1 MVNKILS
8 IFNKEIA
15 GVHQAAFLLG
25 TFTLMSQILA
35 LVRDRMLANF
45 FGAGQTLDLYYT
57 AFRIPDLIYASVASL
72 VSISVLIPF
81 FSGVFENDKEKT
93 RKLLSSI
100 FTGFLAIMV
109 GASLIA
115 FVLMPYLVRFFFGNL
130 GGEDA
135 MRELTLLSRLLLLQ
149 PIFLGISNV
158 FGVVTQISKRFFLYA
173 LSPILYNL
181 SIIFGLIFLYP
192 FYGMRGVIAGVV
204 IGGAMHFLIQ
214 VPFVYKQGLLPRITL
229 SFDIKTIIEVIKIS
243 IPRTITLSGNMI
255 ELIVITSFASW
266 LVAGSVSVLNLA
278 LNLQS
283 VPFAIVGVSYALAAF
298 PTLSACF
305 AKGEREK
312 FMQHIV
318 TAVRHVIF
326 WSIPIA
332 ALFIVLRAQIVRTI
346 LGSGSFNWE
355 HTRLTA
361 ACLALFVVSLVAQ
374 GLELLFIRAYYAAG
388 RTARPL
394 VLNVLSSVVT
404 IGFPFLLLILF
415 NANQTFRFFVE
426 SLFKV
431 EGIPGSAVLMLPLGY
446 SIGTLLNA
454 LAFWIMFEY
463 DFGNR
468 WKKESKT
475 ENAGSIASAVS
486 ALDVGNTASAVDA
499 MNADNS
505 GVVRYSFTSKVLPTL
520 FASIQAAIFGGFIA
534 YIGLN
539 AFDTVFNL
547 STLFGI
553 FMQGFLAG
561 LMGIAGV
568 SIVFLLLENKEIGEI
583 YTALRQR
590 VWKGKIIVS
599 EPDKIEV

>member
-1 MVNKILS
+1 MVNRILS
-8 IFNKEIA
+8 IFHKEIA

-25 TFTLMSQILA
+25 AFTLMSQLLA

-57 AFRIPDLIYASVASL
+57 AFRIPDLLFASVASL

-81 FSGVFENDKEKT
+81 FSGMFGSGTENTNKENT
-93 RKLLSSI
+93 RKLLDSI
-100 FTGFLAIMV
+100 FTGFIAIMV

-115 FVLMPYLVRFFFGNL
+115 FFLMPYLVRFFFGNL
-130 GGEDA
+130 GGEEA
-135 MRELTLLSRLLLLQ
+135 MVELTFLSRLLLLQ
-149 PIFLGISNV
+149 PICLGISNV

-173 LSPILYNL
+173 LSPVLYNL
-181 SIIFGLIFLYP
+181 SIIFGLVFLYP
-192 FYGMRGVIAGVV
+192 IYGIRGVVGGVV
-204 IGGAMHFLIQ
+204 LGGVMHFVIQ
-214 VPFVYKQGLLPRITL
+214 IPFVFKQGLLPRLTL
-229 SFDIKTIIEVIKIS
+229 RFDIKTVFDVIKIS
-243 IPRTITLSGNMI
+243 IPRTITLSGNML

-388 RTARPL
+388 RTAKPL
-394 VLNVLSSVVT
+394 VLNIISSVFT
-404 IGFPFLLLILF
+404 IGFPFLLLMAF
-415 NANQTFRFFVE
+415 NANDVFRFFIE

-431 EGIPGSAVLMLPLGY
+431 EGIEGAAVLMLPLGY

-463 DFGNR
+463 DFGKV
-468 WKKESKT
+468 WAKE
-475 ENAGSIASAVS
+475 IAQSDRFA
-486 ALDVGNTASAVDA
+486 
-499 MNADNS
+499 
-505 GVVRYSFTSKVLPTL
+505 FTPKVLPTL
-520 FASIQAAIFGGFIA
+520 FVSIEAAVAGGFVA
-534 YIGLN
+534 YLGLN
-539 AFDTVFNL
+539 IFDTVFDL

-553 FMQGFLAG
+553 FMQGFAAG
-561 LMGIAGV
+561 LMGIAGAV
-568 SIVFLLLENKEIGEI
+568 VVFLLLGNKEIEEI
-583 YTALRQR
+583 YGALRQK

>member
-25 TFTLMSQILA
+25 TFTLMSQLLA

-81 FSGVFENDKEKT
+81 FSGVFENDREKT

-100 FTGFLAIMV
+100 FTGFLAIMIGV
-109 GASLIA
+109 SIVA
-115 FVLMPYLVRFFFGNL
+115 FVLMPYLVRFFFGSL
-130 GGEDA
+130 GGEEA

-229 SFDIKTIIEVIKIS
+229 SFDVKTIIDVIKIS

-394 VLNVLSSVVT
+394 VLNVLSSIVT
-404 IGFPFLLLILF
+404 IGFPFLLLMLF

-454 LAFWIMFEY
+454 LAFWIMFEF

-468 WKKESKT
+468 WNRKGQLESVKAQT
-475 ENAGSIASAVS
+475 VNADGAVSSASAES
-486 ALDVGNTASAVDA
+486 ICD
-499 MNADNS
+499 S
-505 GVVRYSFTSKVLPTL
+505 GMERYSFTSKVMPTL
-520 FASIQAAIFGGFIA
+520 FASIQAAIFGGFVA

-539 AFDTVFNL
+539 LFDTVFNI

-561 LMGIAGV
+561 LMGIAGAC
-568 SIVFLLLENKEIGEI
+568 IVFLLLENKEIGEI
-583 YTALRQR
+583 YGALRQR

>member
-1 MVNKILS
+1 MVNRILS
-8 IFNKEIA
+8 IFHKEIA

-25 TFTLMSQILA
+25 AFTLMSQLLA

-57 AFRIPDLIYASVASL
+57 AFRIPDLIYASIASL

-81 FSGVFENDKEKT
+81 FSGVFEKDRT
-93 RKLLSSI
+93 QARRLLDSV
-100 FTGFLAIMV
+100 FTAFLGIMIV
-109 GASLIA
+109 VSLIA
-115 FVLMPYLVRFFFGNL
+115 FILMPYLVRFFFSNL
-130 GGEDA
+130 GGEQA
-135 MRELTLLSRLLLLQ
+135 MSELTLLSRLLLLQ
-149 PIFLGISNV
+149 PICLGISNV
-158 FGVVTQISKRFFLYA
+158 FGVITQISKRFFLYA
-173 LSPILYNL
+173 VSPILYNL
-181 SIIFGLIFLYP
+181 SIIFGLLFLYP
-192 FYGMRGVIAGVV
+192 TYGMRGVVGGVV
-204 IGGAMHFLIQ
+204 IGGVMHFLIQ
-214 VPFVYKQGLLPRITL
+214 IPFVYKEKLLPRITFK
-229 SFDIKTIIEVIKIS
+229 FDTKIIWDVIKIS
-243 IPRTITLSGNMI
+243 IPRTITLSGNML

-266 LVAGSVSVLNLA
+266 LVVGSVSVLNLA

-312 FMQHIV
+312 FMNHIV
-318 TAVRHVIF
+318 TATRHVIF
-326 WSIPIA
+326 WSVPIA

-388 RTARPL
+388 RTAKPL
-394 VLNVLSSVVT
+394 VLNILSSIAT
-404 IGFPFLLLILF
+404 IGFPFVLLTLF
-415 NANQTFRFFVE
+415 NTHQIFRFFIE

-431 EGIPGSAVLMLPLGY
+431 EGINGAAVLMLPLGY

-468 WKKESKT
+468 WTHSRAQSKIEQNIT
-475 ENAGSIASAVS
+475 GEEIVQTG
-486 ALDVGNTASAVDA
+486 D
-499 MNADNS
+499 
-505 GVVRYSFTSKVLPTL
+505 RYAFTSKVIPTL
-520 FASIQAAIFGGFIA
+520 SVSIQAAVFGGFVA

-539 AFDTVFNL
+539 MFNSVFNL

-553 FMQGFLAG
+553 FAQGFVAGVMGIVGAG
-561 LMGIAGV
+561 L
-568 SIVFLLLENKEIGEI
+568 VFVLLGNKEIGEI
-583 YTALRQR
+583 YGALRQK
-590 VWKGKIIVS
+590 VWGTKIIVS

>member
-1 MVNKILS
+1 MNRILS
-8 IFNKEIA
+8 IFHKEIA

-25 TFTLMSQILA
+25 AFTLLSQLLA

-45 FGAGQTLDLYYT
+45 FGAGQALDLYYT
-57 AFRIPDLIYASVASL
+57 AFRIPDLLYASVASL

-81 FSGVFENDKEKT
+81 FSGVFQTGTSDQDADNQDTDGQNAKAEREQKNEKA
-93 RKLLSSI
+93 RKFMDSI
-100 FTGFLAIMV
+100 FTAFLTIMV
-109 GASLIA
+109 VVSIIA
-115 FVLMPYLVRFFFGNL
+115 FLLMPYLVRFFFGNL
-130 GGEDA
+130 GGEAA
-135 MRELTLLSRLLLLQ
+135 MAELTTLSRLLLLQ
-149 PIFLGISNV
+149 PICLGISNM
-158 FGVVTQISKRFFLYA
+158 FGVITQIRKRFFLYA

-192 FYGMRGVIAGVV
+192 EYGMRGVIFGVV
-204 IGGAMHFLIQ
+204 IGGVMHFLIQ
-214 VPFVYKQGLLPRITL
+214 IPFIFKEGLMPRLTYKLD
-229 SFDIKTIIEVIKIS
+229 FKTIVSVIKVS

-266 LVAGSVSVLNLA
+266 IVVGSVSVLNLA

-312 FMQHIV
+312 FMNHMV
-318 TAVRHVIF
+318 TATRHVIF

-346 LGSGSFNWE
+346 LGSGSFNWD

-388 RTARPL
+388 RTAKPL
-394 VLNVLSSVVT
+394 VLNVLSSIAT
-404 IGFPFLLLILF
+404 IGFPFVLLVLF
-415 NANQTFRFFVE
+415 NEHNTFRFFIE

-431 EGIPGSAVLMLPLGY
+431 EGIEGAGVLMLPLGY

-454 LAFWIMFEY
+454 LAFWIMFEF
-463 DFGNR
+463 DFGTR
-468 WKKESKT
+468 WSK
-475 ENAGSIASAVS
+475 
-486 ALDVGNTASAVDA
+486 VGNNSVVD
-499 MNADNS
+499 
-505 GVVRYSFTSKVLPTL
+505 RHPFTSKVMPT
-520 FASIQAAIFGGFIA
+520 FSVSVQAAVFAGFAA
-534 YIGLN
+534 YVGLN
-539 AFDTVFNL
+539 IFDTVFDL

-561 LMGIAGV
+561 LMGIAGG
-568 SIVFLLLENKEIGEI
+568 ILVFILLGNKEIGEI
-583 YTALRQR
+583 YTALRQK
-590 VWKGKIIVS
+590 VWGTKIIVS

>member
-1 MVNKILS
+1 VNRILS
-8 IFNKEIA
+8 IFHKEIA

-25 TFTLMSQILA
+25 AFTLMSQLLA

-57 AFRIPDLIYASVASL
+57 AFRIPDLLFASVASL

-81 FSGVFENDKEKT
+81 FSGMFGNDAENNKENT
-93 RKLLSSI
+93 RKLLDSI
-100 FTGFLAIMV
+100 FTGFIAIMV
-109 GASLIA
+109 GASLIT
-115 FVLMPYLVRFFFGNL
+115 FFLMPYLVRFFFGNL
-130 GGEDA
+130 GGEEA
-135 MRELTLLSRLLLLQ
+135 MVELTFLSRLLLLQ
-149 PIFLGISNV
+149 PICLGISNV

-173 LSPILYNL
+173 LSPVLYNL
-181 SIIFGLIFLYP
+181 SIIFGLVFLYP
-192 FYGMRGVIAGVV
+192 IYGIRGVVGGVV
-204 IGGAMHFLIQ
+204 IGGVMHFAIQ
-214 VPFVYKQGLLPRITL
+214 IPFVLKQGLLPRFTL
-229 SFDIKTIIEVIKIS
+229 RFNVKTIVDVIKIS
-243 IPRTITLSGNMI
+243 IPRTITLSGNML

-346 LGSGSFNWE
+346 LGSGSFNWD

-388 RTARPL
+388 RTAKPL
-394 VLNVLSSVVT
+394 ALNIISSVFT
-404 IGFPFLLLILF
+404 IGFPFLLLMAF
-415 NANQTFRFFVE
+415 NANSVFRFFIE

-431 EGIPGSAVLMLPLGY
+431 EGIEGAAVLMLPLGY

-463 DFGNR
+463 DFGKA
-468 WKKESKT
+468 WMKGTTKDGVEGGT
-475 ENAGSIASAVS
+475 EGAFAQSDRFA
-486 ALDVGNTASAVDA
+486 
-499 MNADNS
+499 
-505 GVVRYSFTSKVLPTL
+505 FTPKVLPTL
-520 FASIQAAIFGGFIA
+520 LVSIEAAVAGGFVA

-539 AFDTVFNL
+539 IFDTVFDL
-547 STLFGI
+547 STLLGI
-553 FMQGFLAG
+553 FLQGFAAG
-561 LMGIAGV
+561 IMGIAGSV
-568 SIVFLLLENKEIGEI
+568 VVFLLLGNKEIGEI
-583 YTALRQR
+583 YGALRQK

>member
-1 MVNKILS
+1 MNRILS
-8 IFNKEIA
+8 IFHKEIA

-25 TFTLMSQILA
+25 TFTLMSQLLA

-45 FGAGQTLDLYYT
+45 FGATQTLDLYYT

-81 FSGVFENDKEKT
+81 FSGVFEKNKDEA
-93 RKLLSSI
+93 RRLLNSV
-100 FTGFLAIMV
+100 FTGFLAIMIAV
-109 GASLIA
+109 SLLA
-115 FVLMPYLVRFFFGNL
+115 FMLMPYIVRIFFSNL
-130 GGEDA
+130 GGEEA
-135 MRELTLLSRLLLLQ
+135 MADLTLLSRLLLLQ
-149 PIFLGISNV
+149 PICLGISNV
-158 FGVVTQISKRFFLYA
+158 FGVITQISKRFFLYA

-181 SIIFGLIFLYP
+181 SIIFGLVFLYP
-192 FYGMRGVIAGVV
+192 MYGMRGVVFGVI
-204 IGGAMHFLIQ
+204 IGGVTHFLIQ
-214 VPFVYKQGLLPRITL
+214 VPFVYKEGLLPRITF
-229 SFDIKTIIEVIKIS
+229 SFDFKIIWNVVKIS
-243 IPRTITLSGNMI
+243 IPRTITLSGNML
-255 ELIVITSFASW
+255 ELIIITSFASW

-312 FMQHIV
+312 FMNHIV

-326 WSIPIA
+326 WSVPIA

-361 ACLALFVVSLVAQ
+361 ACLALFVISLVAQ

-388 RTARPL
+388 RTVKPL
-394 VLNVLSSVVT
+394 VLNVLSSIAT
-404 IGFPFLLLILF
+404 IGLPFLLLIAF
-415 NANQTFRFFVE
+415 NDHQVFRYFIE
-426 SLFKV
+426 SMFKV
-431 EGIPGSAVLMLPLGY
+431 EGIEGSAVLMLPLGY

-454 LAFWIMFEY
+454 IAFWIMFEY

-468 WKKESKT
+468 WKHTRAEGAAEEKLTGEPAVI
-475 ENAGSIASAVS
+475 AGDRHAF
-486 ALDVGNTASAVDA
+486 TA
-499 MNADNS
+499 
-505 GVVRYSFTSKVLPTL
+505 KVIPTL
-520 FASIQAAIFGGFIA
+520 SVSIQAAIFGGFFA

-539 AFDTVFNL
+539 IFDSVFDL
-547 STLFGI
+547 TTLFGI

-561 LMGIAGV
+561 LMGIAATAL
-568 SIVFLLLENKEIGEI
+568 VFVILGNKEIGEI
-583 YTALRQR
+583 YHALRQKI
-590 VWKGKIIVS
+590 WKNKIIVS

>member
-1 MVNKILS
+1 MNRILS
-8 IFNKEIA
+8 IFHKEIA

-25 TFTLMSQILA
+25 TFTLLSQLLA

-81 FSGVFENDKEKT
+81 FSGVFETNKESA
-93 RKLLSSI
+93 RKLLNSI
-100 FTGFLAIMV
+100 FTAFLSIMV
-109 GASLIA
+109 AVSLLA
-115 FVLMPYLVRFFFGNL
+115 FILMPYLVRLFFSNL
-130 GGEDA
+130 GSEA
-135 MRELTLLSRLLLLQ
+135 SMVELTLLSRLLLLQ
-149 PIFLGISNV
+149 PICLGISNM
-158 FGVVTQISKRFFLYA
+158 FGVITQISKRFFLYA

-181 SIIFGLIFLYP
+181 SIIFGLIFFYP
-192 FYGMRGVIAGVV
+192 HYGIKGVV
-204 IGGAMHFLIQ
+204 LGVVLGGILHFLIQ
-214 VPFVYKQGLLPRITL
+214 IPFAYKEGILPRITL
-229 SFDIKTIIEVIKIS
+229 QFDTKTIWDVIKIS

-255 ELIVITSFASW
+255 ELIIITSFASW
-266 LVAGSVSVLNLA
+266 IMIGSVSVLNLA

-312 FMQHIV
+312 FMHHIV

-346 LGSGSFNWE
+346 LGSGSFNWD

-388 RTARPL
+388 RTAKPL
-394 VLNVLSSVVT
+394 ILNILSSIAT
-404 IGFPFLLLILF
+404 IAFPFVLLVAF
-415 NANQTFRFFVE
+415 NSHEVFRYFIE

-431 EGIPGSAVLMLPLGY
+431 EGIEGAAVLMLPLGY

-454 LAFWIMFEY
+454 FAFWIMFEF
-463 DFGNR
+463 DFGDR
-468 WKKESKT
+468 WHRGRNPDMIGNGDRYPFT
-475 ENAGSIASAVS
+475 ERVI
-486 ALDVGNTASAVDA
+486 
-499 MNADNS
+499 
-505 GVVRYSFTSKVLPTL
+505 PTL
-520 FASIQAAIFGGFIA
+520 SASIQAAVVGGFMAYVGLNIFDTFFDLDTVMGIFGQ
-534 YIGLN
+534 GL
-539 AFDTVFNL
+539 
-547 STLFGI
+547 
-553 FMQGFLAG
+553 MAG
-561 LMGIAGV
+561 LVGIAG
-568 SIVFLLLENKEIGEI
+568 SAITFMLLGNKEISEV
-583 YTALRQR
+583 YVALRQK
-590 VWKGKIIVS
+590 VWKSKMIVS

>member
-1 MVNKILS
+1 MVNRILS
-8 IFNKEIA
+8 IFHKEIA

-25 TFTLMSQILA
+25 AFTLLSQLLA

-57 AFRIPDLIYASVASL
+57 AFRIPDLLFASVASL

-81 FSGVFENDKEKT
+81 FSGMFGGDAENTNKENT
-93 RKLLSSI
+93 RKLLDSI
-100 FTGFLAIMV
+100 FTGFIMIMV

-115 FVLMPYLVRFFFGNL
+115 FFLIPYLVRFFFGSL
-130 GGEDA
+130 GGEEA
-135 MRELTLLSRLLLLQ
+135 MVELTFLSRLLLLQ
-149 PIFLGISNV
+149 PICLGISNV

-173 LSPILYNL
+173 LSPVLYNL
-181 SIIFGLIFLYP
+181 SIIFGLVFLYP
-192 FYGMRGVIAGVV
+192 IYGIRGVVGGVV
-204 IGGAMHFLIQ
+204 IGGIMHFAIQ
-214 VPFVYKQGLLPRITL
+214 IPFVLRQGLLPRLTVR
-229 SFDIKTIIEVIKIS
+229 FDIKTIADVIKIS
-243 IPRTITLSGNMI
+243 IPRTITLSGNML

-388 RTARPL
+388 RTAKPL
-394 VLNVLSSVVT
+394 VLNIISSIFT
-404 IGFPFLLLILF
+404 IGFPFLLLMAF
-415 NANQTFRFFVE
+415 NTNQTFRFFIE

-431 EGIPGSAVLMLPLGY
+431 EGIEGAAVLMLPLGY

-463 DFGNR
+463 DFGKV
-468 WKKESKT
+468 WMKGEAKDGT
-475 ENAGSIASAVS
+475 EGAV
-486 ALDVGNTASAVDA
+486 AQNDRFA
-499 MNADNS
+499 
-505 GVVRYSFTSKVLPTL
+505 FTPKVLPTL
-520 FASIQAAIFGGFIA
+520 FVSIEAAVAGGFVA

-539 AFDTVFNL
+539 IFDTVFDL
-547 STLFGI
+547 STLLGI
-553 FMQGFLAG
+553 FLQGFAAG
-561 LMGIAGV
+561 IMGIAGAV
-568 SIVFLLLENKEIGEI
+568 VVFLLLGNKEIGEI
-583 YTALRQR
+583 YSALRQK

>member
-1 MVNKILS
+1 MVNRILS
-8 IFNKEIA
+8 IFHKEIA

-25 TFTLMSQILA
+25 TFTLMSQLLA

-45 FGAGQTLDLYYT
+45 FGAGTTLDLYYT

-81 FSGVFENDKEKT
+81 FSGVFESDKMKT

-100 FTGFLAIMV
+100 FTGFLAIMIGV
-109 GASLIA
+109 SLVA
-115 FVLMPYLVRFFFGNL
+115 FILMPYLVRFFFGSL
-130 GGEDA
+130 GGEEA
-135 MRELTLLSRLLLLQ
+135 MAELTLLSRLLLLQ
-149 PIFLGISNV
+149 PICLGVSNV
-158 FGVVTQISKRFFLYA
+158 FGVVTQISKRFFVYA

-192 FYGMRGVIAGVV
+192 AYGMRGVIGGVV
-204 IGGAMHFLIQ
+204 IGGVMHFLIQ
-214 VPFVYKQGLLPRITL
+214 VPFAFKQGLLPTITL
-229 SFDIKTIIEVIKIS
+229 KFDFKTMLEIIKIS
-243 IPRTITLSGNMI
+243 IPRTITLSGNML

-266 LVAGSVSVLNLA
+266 LAAGSVSVLNLA

-312 FMQHIV
+312 FMNHMV
-318 TAVRHVIF
+318 TAIRHVIF

-346 LGSGSFNWE
+346 LGSGYFNWE

-361 ACLALFVVSLVAQ
+361 ACLALFVISLVAQ

-388 RTARPL
+388 KTAKPL
-394 VLNVLSSVVT
+394 VLNVISSIFT
-404 IGFPFLLLILF
+404 IGFPFLLLLAF
-415 NANQTFRFFVE
+415 NAHQPFRFFIE

-431 EGIPGSAVLMLPLGY
+431 EGIEGAAVLMLPLGY

-454 LAFWIMFEY
+454 LAFWVMFEY
-463 DFGNR
+463 DFGKA
-468 WKKESKT
+468 WAKT
-475 ENAGSIASAVS
+475 ERFA
-486 ALDVGNTASAVDA
+486 
-499 MNADNS
+499 
-505 GVVRYSFTSKVLPTL
+505 FTPKVLPTL
-520 FASIQAAIFGGFIA
+520 IASIEAAVVGGFVA
-534 YIGLN
+534 YVGLN
-539 AFDTVFNL
+539 VFDTVFDL
-547 STLFGI
+547 STLLGI

-561 LMGIAGV
+561 LMGIAAAV
-568 SIVFLLLENKEIGEI
+568 AVLLLMGNREIVEI
-583 YTALRQR
+583 YGALRQK

>member
-1 MVNKILS
+1 M
-8 IFNKEIA
+8 FHKEIA

-25 TFTLMSQILA
+25 AFTLMSQLLA

-57 AFRIPDLIYASVASL
+57 AFRIPDLLFASVASL

-81 FSGVFENDKEKT
+81 FSGVFEHSKENT
-93 RKLLSSI
+93 RKLLDSI
-100 FTGFLAIMV
+100 FTGFIAIMV
-109 GASLIA
+109 GASLLA
-115 FVLMPYLVRFFFGNL
+115 FILMPYLVRFFFGNL
-130 GGEDA
+130 GGEEA
-135 MRELTLLSRLLLLQ
+135 MVELTFLSRLLLLQ
-149 PIFLGISNV
+149 PICLGISNV

-173 LSPILYNL
+173 LSPVLYNL
-181 SIIFGLIFLYP
+181 SIIFGLVFLYP
-192 FYGMRGVIAGVV
+192 IYGIRGVVGGVV
-204 IGGAMHFLIQ
+204 IGGIMHFAIQ
-214 VPFVYKQGLLPRITL
+214 IPFVFKQGLLPRLTMR
-229 SFDIKTIIEVIKIS
+229 FDIKTIVDVIKIS
-243 IPRTITLSGNMI
+243 IPRTITLSGNML

-346 LGSGSFNWE
+346 LGSGSFNWD

-388 RTARPL
+388 KTAKPL
-394 VLNVLSSVVT
+394 ILNIISSVFT
-404 IGFPFLLLILF
+404 IGFPFLLLMLF
-415 NANQTFRFFVE
+415 NTNSVFRFFIE

-431 EGIPGSAVLMLPLGY
+431 EGIEGSAVLMLPLGY

-463 DFGNR
+463 DFGR
-468 WKKESKT
+468 VWMKKADSDEAKT
-475 ENAGSIASAVS
+475 NATYAVS
-486 ALDVGNTASAVDA
+486 SD
-499 MNADNS
+499 
-505 GVVRYSFTSKVLPTL
+505 RFSFTPKVMPTL
-520 FASIQAAIFGGFIA
+520 LVSIEAAVFGGFVA
-534 YIGLN
+534 YLGLN
-539 AFDTVFNL
+539 IFDTVFNL

-553 FMQGFLAG
+553 FMQGFVAG
-561 LMGIAGV
+561 LMGIAGAIV
-568 SIVFLLLENKEIGEI
+568 VFLLLGNKEIEEI
-583 YTALRQR
+583 YGALRQK

>member
-1 MVNKILS
+1 MNRILS
-8 IFNKEIA
+8 IFHKEIA

-25 TFTLMSQILA
+25 AFTLMSQLLA

-57 AFRIPDLIYASVASL
+57 AFRIPDLLFASVASL

-81 FSGVFENDKEKT
+81 FSGMFGNDTEKNNADDADKMRANKENT
-93 RKLLSSI
+93 RKLLDSI
-100 FTGFLAIMV
+100 FTGFIAIMV

-115 FVLMPYLVRFFFGNL
+115 FLLMPYLVRLFFGNL
-130 GGEDA
+130 GGEEA
-135 MRELTLLSRLLLLQ
+135 MIELTFLSRLLLLQ
-149 PIFLGISNV
+149 PICLGISNV

-173 LSPILYNL
+173 LSPVLYNL
-181 SIIFGLIFLYP
+181 SIIFGLVFLYP
-192 FYGMRGVIAGVV
+192 IYGIRGVIGGVV
-204 IGGAMHFLIQ
+204 IGGVMHFAIQ
-214 VPFVYKQGLLPRITL
+214 IPFVLKQGLLPRFTL
-229 SFDIKTIIEVIKIS
+229 RFDIKTIVDVIKIS
-243 IPRTITLSGNMI
+243 IPRTITLSGNML

-346 LGSGSFNWE
+346 LGSGSFNWD

-388 RTARPL
+388 RTAKPL
-394 VLNVLSSVVT
+394 VLNIISSLFT
-404 IGFPFLLLILF
+404 IGFPFLLLMAF
-415 NANQTFRFFVE
+415 NANPVFRFFIE

-431 EGIPGSAVLMLPLGY
+431 EGIEGAAVLMLPLGY

-463 DFGNR
+463 DFGKV
-468 WKKESKT
+468 WAKKNGVSEV
-475 ENAGSIASAVS
+475 EGVAAGAEGSVVS
-486 ALDVGNTASAVDA
+486 ANDRFA
-499 MNADNS
+499 
-505 GVVRYSFTSKVLPTL
+505 FTPKVLPTL
-520 FASIQAAIFGGFIA
+520 FVSIEAAVAGGFVA
-534 YIGLN
+534 YLGLN
-539 AFDTVFNL
+539 IFDTVFDL
-547 STLFGI
+547 STLLGI
-553 FMQGFLAG
+553 FLQGFAAG
-561 LMGIAGV
+561 LMGIAGAIV
-568 SIVFLLLENKEIGEI
+568 VFLLLGNKEIGEI
-583 YTALRQR
+583 YGALRQK

>member
-1 MVNKILS
+1 MVNRILS
-8 IFNKEIA
+8 IFHKEIA

-25 TFTLMSQILA
+25 AFTLLSQLLA

-45 FGAGQTLDLYYT
+45 FGAGQMLDLYYT

-81 FSGVFENDKEKT
+81 FSGVFESDKEKT

-100 FTGFLAIMV
+100 FTGFLVIMIGV
-109 GASLIA
+109 SLVA
-115 FVLMPYLVRFFFGNL
+115 FALMPYLVRFFFGNL

-135 MRELTLLSRLLLLQ
+135 MIELTLLSRLLLLQ
-149 PIFLGISNV
+149 PICLGISNV
-158 FGVVTQISKRFFLYA
+158 FGIVTQISKRFFLYA
-173 LSPILYNL
+173 VSPILYNA
-181 SIIFGLIFLYP
+181 SIIFGLVFLYP
-192 FYGMRGVIAGVV
+192 IYGMKGVIGGVV
-204 IGGAMHFLIQ
+204 IGGVMHFVIQ
-214 VPFVYKQGLLPRITL
+214 IPFVFKQGLLPYIILKLDFKTM
-229 SFDIKTIIEVIKIS
+229 FDVIKIS
-243 IPRTITLSGNMI
+243 IPRTITLSGNML

-312 FMQHIV
+312 FMNHMV

-346 LGSGSFNWE
+346 LGSGSFNWD

-388 RTARPL
+388 RTAKPL
-394 VLNVLSSVVT
+394 VLNIISSVFT
-404 IGFPFLLLILF
+404 IGSPFLLLMAF
-415 NANQTFRFFVE
+415 NANPVFRFFIE

-431 EGIPGSAVLMLPLGY
+431 EGIEGAAVLMLPLGY

-463 DFGNR
+463 DFGKV
-468 WKKESKT
+468 WAKGVAK
-475 ENAGSIASAVS
+475 GSAEGTVAQSDRFA
-486 ALDVGNTASAVDA
+486 
-499 MNADNS
+499 
-505 GVVRYSFTSKVLPTL
+505 FTPKVLPTL
-520 FASIQAAIFGGFIA
+520 LVSIEAAVAGGFVA

-539 AFDTVFNL
+539 IFDTVFDL
-547 STLFGI
+547 STLLGI
-553 FMQGFLAG
+553 FLQGFAAG
-561 LMGIAGV
+561 IMGIAGSV
-568 SIVFLLLENKEIGEI
+568 VVFLLLGNKEIGEI
-583 YTALRQR
+583 YGALRQK

>member
-1 MVNKILS
+1 MNRILS
-8 IFNKEIA
+8 IFHKEIA

-25 TFTLMSQILA
+25 AFTLMSQLLA

-57 AFRIPDLIYASVASL
+57 AFRIPDLLFASVASL

-81 FSGVFENDKEKT
+81 FSGMFGNDAENNKENT
-93 RKLLSSI
+93 RKLLDSI
-100 FTGFLAIMV
+100 FTGFIAIMV
-109 GASLIA
+109 GASLIT
-115 FVLMPYLVRFFFGNL
+115 FFLMPYLVRFFFGNL
-130 GGEDA
+130 GGEEA
-135 MRELTLLSRLLLLQ
+135 MVELTFLSRLLLLQ
-149 PIFLGISNV
+149 PICLGISNV

-173 LSPILYNL
+173 LSPVLYNL
-181 SIIFGLIFLYP
+181 SIIFGLVFLYP
-192 FYGMRGVIAGVV
+192 IYGIRGVVGGVV
-204 IGGAMHFLIQ
+204 IGGVMHFAIQ
-214 VPFVYKQGLLPRITL
+214 IPFVLKQGLLPRFTL
-229 SFDIKTIIEVIKIS
+229 RFNVKTIVDVIKIS
-243 IPRTITLSGNMI
+243 IPRTITLSGNML

-346 LGSGSFNWE
+346 LGSGSFNWD

-388 RTARPL
+388 RTAKPL
-394 VLNVLSSVVT
+394 ALNIISSVFT
-404 IGFPFLLLILF
+404 IGFPFLLLMAF
-415 NANQTFRFFVE
+415 NANSVFRFFIE

-431 EGIPGSAVLMLPLGY
+431 EGIEGAAVLMLPLGY

-463 DFGNR
+463 DFGKA
-468 WKKESKT
+468 WMKGTTKDGVEGGT
-475 ENAGSIASAVS
+475 EGAFAQSDRFA
-486 ALDVGNTASAVDA
+486 
-499 MNADNS
+499 
-505 GVVRYSFTSKVLPTL
+505 FTPKVLPTL
-520 FASIQAAIFGGFIA
+520 LVSIEAAVAGGFVA

-539 AFDTVFNL
+539 IFDTVFDL
-547 STLFGI
+547 STLLGI
-553 FMQGFLAG
+553 FLQGFAAG
-561 LMGIAGV
+561 IMGIAGSV
-568 SIVFLLLENKEIGEI
+568 VVFLLLGNKEIGEI
-583 YTALRQR
+583 YGALRQK

>member
-1 MVNKILS
+1 MVNRILS
-8 IFNKEIA
+8 IFHKEIA

-25 TFTLMSQILA
+25 AFTLMSQLLA

-57 AFRIPDLIYASVASL
+57 AFRIPDLLFASVASL

-81 FSGVFENDKEKT
+81 FSGMFGSDTENNKENT
-93 RKLLSSI
+93 RKLLDSI
-100 FTGFLAIMV
+100 FTGFIAIMV

-115 FVLMPYLVRFFFGNL
+115 FFLMPYLVRFFFGNL
-130 GGEDA
+130 GGEEA
-135 MRELTLLSRLLLLQ
+135 MVELTFLSRLLLLQ
-149 PIFLGISNV
+149 PICLGISNV

-173 LSPILYNL
+173 LSPVLYNL
-181 SIIFGLIFLYP
+181 SIIFGLVFLYP
-192 FYGMRGVIAGVV
+192 IYGIRGVVGGVV
-204 IGGAMHFLIQ
+204 IGGVMHFAIQ
-214 VPFVYKQGLLPRITL
+214 IPFVLKQGLLPRLTMR
-229 SFDIKTIIEVIKIS
+229 FDIKTILDVIKIS
-243 IPRTITLSGNMI
+243 IPRTITLSGNML

-346 LGSGSFNWE
+346 LGSGSFNWD

-388 RTARPL
+388 RTAKPL
-394 VLNVLSSVVT
+394 VLNIISSVFT
-404 IGFPFLLLILF
+404 IGFPFLLLMAF
-415 NANQTFRFFVE
+415 NANPVFRFFIE

-431 EGIPGSAVLMLPLGY
+431 EGIEGAAVLMLPLGY

-463 DFGNR
+463 DFGKV
-468 WKKESKT
+468 WAKGATKDGT
-475 ENAGSIASAVS
+475 EGGTESAVAQS
-486 ALDVGNTASAVDA
+486 DRFA
-499 MNADNS
+499 
-505 GVVRYSFTSKVLPTL
+505 FTPKVLPTL
-520 FASIQAAIFGGFIA
+520 FVSIEAAVAGGFVA
-534 YIGLN
+534 YLGLN
-539 AFDTVFNL
+539 IFDTVFDL
-547 STLFGI
+547 STLLGI
-553 FMQGFLAG
+553 FLQGFAAG
-561 LMGIAGV
+561 IMGIAGSV
-568 SIVFLLLENKEIGEI
+568 IVFLLLGNKEIGEI
-583 YTALRQR
+583 YGALRQK

>member
-1 MVNKILS
+1 MNRILS
-8 IFNKEIA
+8 IFHKEIA

-25 TFTLMSQILA
+25 TFTLMSQLLA

-45 FGAGQTLDLYYT
+45 FGATQTLDLYYT

-81 FSGVFENDKEKT
+81 FSGVFEKNKDEA
-93 RKLLSSI
+93 RRLLNSI
-100 FTGFLAIMV
+100 FTGFLGIM
-109 GASLIA
+109 IA
-115 FVLMPYLVRFFFGNL
+115 VSVLAFILMPYIVRVFFSNL
-130 GGEDA
+130 GGAEA
-135 MRELTLLSRLLLLQ
+135 MHDLTLLSRLLLLQ
-149 PIFLGISNV
+149 PICLGISNV
-158 FGVVTQISKRFFLYA
+158 FGVITQISKRFFLYA

-181 SIIFGLIFLYP
+181 SIIFGLVFLYP
-192 FYGMRGVIAGVV
+192 AYGMRGVVYGVI
-204 IGGAMHFLIQ
+204 IGGVMHFLIQ
-214 VPFVYKQGLLPRITL
+214 VPFVYKEGLLPRITFN
-229 SFDIKTIIEVIKIS
+229 FDFKILWNVIKIS
-243 IPRTITLSGNMI
+243 IPRTITLSGNML
-255 ELIVITSFASW
+255 ELIIITSFASW

-312 FMQHIV
+312 FMNHIV

-326 WSIPIA
+326 WSVPIA

-346 LGSGSFNWE
+346 LGSGSFNWQ

-361 ACLALFVVSLVAQ
+361 ACLALFVISLVAQ

-388 RTARPL
+388 RTVKPL
-394 VLNVLSSVVT
+394 VLNVLSSIAT
-404 IGFPFLLLILF
+404 IGFPFLLLIAF
-415 NANQTFRFFVE
+415 NNHQMFRYFIE

-431 EGIPGSAVLMLPLGY
+431 EGINGAAVLMLPLGY

-454 LAFWIMFEY
+454 VAFWVMFEY
-463 DFGNR
+463 DFGNK
-468 WKKESKT
+468 WKHSKS
-475 ENAGSIASAVS
+475 ENIAEKNLTGEPAI
-486 ALDVGNTASAVDA
+486 ATGDRHTFTA
-499 MNADNS
+499 
-505 GVVRYSFTSKVLPTL
+505 KVMPTL
-520 FASIQAAIFGGFIA
+520 SVSIQAAVFGGFMA

-539 AFDTVFNL
+539 IFDSVFDL
-547 STLFGI
+547 TTLFGI

-561 LMGIAGV
+561 IMGIAGTAL
-568 SIVFLLLENKEIGEI
+568 VFVVLGNKEIGEI
-583 YTALRQR
+583 YHALRQKI
-590 VWKGKIIVS
+590 WKNKIIVS

>member
-1 MVNKILS
+1 M
-8 IFNKEIA
+8 FHKEIA

-25 TFTLMSQILA
+25 TFTLMSQLLA

-57 AFRIPDLIYASVASL
+57 AFRIPDLLFASVASL

-81 FSGVFENDKEKT
+81 FSGVFEHSKENT
-93 RKLLSSI
+93 RKLLDSI
-100 FTGFLAIMV
+100 FTGFIAIMV
-109 GASLIA
+109 GASLLA
-115 FVLMPYLVRFFFGNL
+115 FILMPYLVRFFFGNL
-130 GGEDA
+130 GGEEA
-135 MRELTLLSRLLLLQ
+135 MVELTFLSRLLLLQ
-149 PIFLGISNV
+149 PICLGISNV

-173 LSPILYNL
+173 LSPVLYNL
-181 SIIFGLIFLYP
+181 SIIFGLVFLYP
-192 FYGMRGVIAGVV
+192 IYGIRGVVGGVV
-204 IGGAMHFLIQ
+204 IGGIMHFAIQ
-214 VPFVYKQGLLPRITL
+214 IPFVFKQGLLPRLTMR
-229 SFDIKTIIEVIKIS
+229 FDIKTIVDVIKIS
-243 IPRTITLSGNMI
+243 IPRTITLSGNML

-346 LGSGSFNWE
+346 LGSGSFNWD

-388 RTARPL
+388 KTAKPL
-394 VLNVLSSVVT
+394 VLNIISSVFT
-404 IGFPFLLLILF
+404 IGFPFLLLMLF
-415 NANQTFRFFVE
+415 NTNSVFRFFIE

-431 EGIPGSAVLMLPLGY
+431 EGIEGSAVLMLPLGY

-463 DFGNR
+463 DFGR
-468 WKKESKT
+468 VWMKKADSDEAKT
-475 ENAGSIASAVS
+475 NATY
-486 ALDVGNTASAVDA
+486 ALSSDRFA
-499 MNADNS
+499 
-505 GVVRYSFTSKVLPTL
+505 FTPKVMPTL
-520 FASIQAAIFGGFIA
+520 LVSIEAAVFGGFVA
-534 YIGLN
+534 YLGLN
-539 AFDTVFNL
+539 IFDTVFNL

-553 FMQGFLAG
+553 FMQGFVAG
-561 LMGIAGV
+561 LMGIAGAV
-568 SIVFLLLENKEIGEI
+568 IVFLLLGNKEIEEI
-583 YTALRQR
+583 YGALRQK

>member
-1 MVNKILS
+1 MVNRILS
-8 IFNKEIA
+8 MFHKEIA

-25 TFTLMSQILA
+25 AFTLMSQLLA

-57 AFRIPDLIYASVASL
+57 AFRIPDLLFASVASL

-81 FSGVFENDKEKT
+81 FSGVFEHSKENT
-93 RKLLSSI
+93 RKLLDSI
-100 FTGFLAIMV
+100 FTGFIAIMV
-109 GASLIA
+109 GASLLA
-115 FVLMPYLVRFFFGNL
+115 FILMPYLVRFFFGNL
-130 GGEDA
+130 GGEEA
-135 MRELTLLSRLLLLQ
+135 MVELTFLSRLLLLQ
-149 PIFLGISNV
+149 PICLGISNV

-173 LSPILYNL
+173 LSPVLYNL
-181 SIIFGLIFLYP
+181 SIIFGLVFLYP
-192 FYGMRGVIAGVV
+192 IYGIRGVVGGVV
-204 IGGAMHFLIQ
+204 IGGIMHFAIQ
-214 VPFVYKQGLLPRITL
+214 IPFVFKQGLLPRLTMR
-229 SFDIKTIIEVIKIS
+229 FDIKTITDVIKIS
-243 IPRTITLSGNMI
+243 IPRTITLSGNML

-346 LGSGSFNWE
+346 LGSGSFNWD

-388 RTARPL
+388 RTAKPL
-394 VLNVLSSVVT
+394 VLNIISSVFT
-404 IGFPFLLLILF
+404 IGFPFLLLMMF
-415 NANQTFRFFVE
+415 NTNSVFRFFIE

-431 EGIPGSAVLMLPLGY
+431 EGIEGAAVLMLPLGY

-463 DFGNR
+463 DFGR
-468 WKKESKT
+468 VWMKKADSDEAKS
-475 ENAGSIASAVS
+475 NATYAVS
-486 ALDVGNTASAVDA
+486 SD
-499 MNADNS
+499 
-505 GVVRYSFTSKVLPTL
+505 RFSFTPKVMPTL
-520 FASIQAAIFGGFIA
+520 LVSIEAAVFGGFVA
-534 YIGLN
+534 YLGLN
-539 AFDTVFNL
+539 IFDTVFNL

-553 FMQGFLAG
+553 FMQGFVAG
-561 LMGIAGV
+561 LMGIAGAV
-568 SIVFLLLENKEIGEI
+568 VVFLLLGNKEIEEI
-583 YTALRQR
+583 YGALRQK

>member
-1 MVNKILS
+1 MVNRILS
-8 IFNKEIA
+8 IFHKEIA

-25 TFTLMSQILA
+25 AFTLMSQLLA

-81 FSGVFENDKEKT
+81 FSGVFEKNKDDA
-93 RKLLSSI
+93 RRLLNSI
-100 FTGFLAIMV
+100 FTAFLGIMIAV
-109 GASLIA
+109 SLLA

-130 GGEDA
+130 GGEQA
-135 MRELTLLSRLLLLQ
+135 MAELTLLSRLLLLQ
-149 PIFLGISNV
+149 PICLGISNV
-158 FGVVTQISKRFFLYA
+158 FGVITQIGKRFFLYA

-192 FYGMRGVIAGVV
+192 SYGMRGVIGGVV
-204 IGGAMHFLIQ
+204 IGGVMHFLIQ
-214 VPFVYKQGLLPRITL
+214 IPFVYKEGLLPSITFK
-229 SFDIKTIIEVIKIS
+229 FDFKTIWDVIKIS
-243 IPRTITLSGNMI
+243 IPRTITLSGNML

-312 FMQHIV
+312 FMNHIV

-326 WSIPIA
+326 WSVPIA

-361 ACLALFVVSLVAQ
+361 ACLALFVISLVAQ

-388 RTARPL
+388 RTLKPL
-394 VLNVLSSVVT
+394 VLNILSSIAT
-404 IGFPFLLLILF
+404 IGFPFALLVAF
-415 NANQTFRFFVE
+415 NTHQSFRFFIE

-431 EGIPGSAVLMLPLGY
+431 EGVDGAAVLMLPLGY

-468 WKKESKT
+468 WKPKGVLSG
-475 ENAGSIASAVS
+475 AIA
-486 ALDVGNTASAVDA
+486 LVGASDRHTFTA
-499 MNADNS
+499 
-505 GVVRYSFTSKVLPTL
+505 KVTPTL
-520 FASIQAAIFGGFIA
+520 SASIQAAVFGGFIA
-534 YIGLN
+534 YTGLN
-539 AFDTVFNL
+539 MFDAVFDL

-553 FMQGFLAG
+553 FAQGFLAG
-561 LMGIAGV
+561 VMGIAG
-568 SIVFLLLENKEIGEI
+568 SALVFVLLGNKEIGEI
-583 YTALRQR
+583 YGALRQK
-590 VWKGKIIVS
+590 VWGSKIIVS

>member
-1 MVNKILS
+1 MVNRILS
-8 IFNKEIA
+8 IFHKEIA

-25 TFTLMSQILA
+25 AFTLLSQLLA

-57 AFRIPDLIYASVASL
+57 AFRIPDLLFASVASL

-81 FSGVFENDKEKT
+81 FSGMFGGDAENTNKENT
-93 RKLLSSI
+93 RKLLDSI
-100 FTGFLAIMV
+100 FTGFIMIMV

-115 FVLMPYLVRFFFGNL
+115 FFLMPYLVRFFFGSL
-130 GGEDA
+130 GGEEA
-135 MRELTLLSRLLLLQ
+135 MVELTFLSRLLLLQ
-149 PIFLGISNV
+149 PICLGISNV

-173 LSPILYNL
+173 LSPVLYNL
-181 SIIFGLIFLYP
+181 SIIFGLVFLYP
-192 FYGMRGVIAGVV
+192 IYGIRGVVGGVV
-204 IGGAMHFLIQ
+204 IGGIMHFAIQ
-214 VPFVYKQGLLPRITL
+214 IPFVLRQGLLPRLTVR
-229 SFDIKTIIEVIKIS
+229 FDIKTIADVIKIS
-243 IPRTITLSGNMI
+243 IPRTITLSGNML

-388 RTARPL
+388 RTAKPL
-394 VLNVLSSVVT
+394 VLNIISSIFT
-404 IGFPFLLLILF
+404 IGFPFLLLMAF
-415 NANQTFRFFVE
+415 NTNQTFRFFIE

-431 EGIPGSAVLMLPLGY
+431 EGIEGAAVLMLPLGY

-463 DFGNR
+463 DFGKV
-468 WKKESKT
+468 WMKGEAKDGT
-475 ENAGSIASAVS
+475 EGAV
-486 ALDVGNTASAVDA
+486 AQNDRFA
-499 MNADNS
+499 
-505 GVVRYSFTSKVLPTL
+505 FTPKVLPTL
-520 FASIQAAIFGGFIA
+520 FVSIEAAVAGGFVA

-539 AFDTVFNL
+539 IFDTVFDL
-547 STLFGI
+547 STLLGI
-553 FMQGFLAG
+553 FLQGFAAG
-561 LMGIAGV
+561 IMGIAGAV
-568 SIVFLLLENKEIGEI
+568 VVFLLLGNKEIGEI
-583 YTALRQR
+583 YGALRQK